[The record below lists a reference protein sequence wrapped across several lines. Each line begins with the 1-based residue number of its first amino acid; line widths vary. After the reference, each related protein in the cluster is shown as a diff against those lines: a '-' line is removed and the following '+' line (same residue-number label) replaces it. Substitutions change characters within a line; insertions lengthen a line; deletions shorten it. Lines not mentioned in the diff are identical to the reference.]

1 MPTVNVKNKMRS
13 LRNHNHGR
21 DRDHDRD
28 PKSHTNMQ
36 TTHGGMPVSRAENK
50 LAGAAQAFS
59 YDFRGKIVF
68 DIGSSTGGF
77 TEYALLRGAKRVIA
91 IEKGTRQMKAPLRFD
106 PRIDLR
112 EKTDI
117 FSVTRSSLSRDQNEI
132 NENESKTETRI
143 DTILADVSFISLK
156 QVLLHAK
163 KQLASPQTDF
173 LVMLKPQFEAKPF
186 QLKNGIVKNETIRR
200 DIIKDFEIW
209 LKNNGFLIINKRD
222 NLLAGKN
229 GNLERFYFL
238 KIAEPS
244 HRNKRY

>member
-1 MPTVNVKNKMRS
+1 MPTENARNKMRS
-13 LRNHNHGR
+13 LRDHDHGR
-21 DRDHDRD
+21 DL
-28 PKSHTNMQ
+28 KSHTNMQ
-36 TTHGGMPVSRAENK
+36 TTHVGMPVSRAENK

-59 YDFRGKIVF
+59 YDFRGKIVL

-91 IEKGTRQMKAPLRFD
+91 VEKGTKQMKAPLRFD

-117 FSVTRSSLSRDQNEI
+117 FSVTRSSLSRDQDES
-132 NENESKTETRI
+132 NENESKTNTRI

-163 KQLASPQTDF
+163 KQLAVPQTDF
-173 LVMLKPQFEAKPF
+173 LVMLKPQFEARPF
-186 QLKNGIVKNETIRR
+186 QLKNGIIKNETIRR
-200 DIIKDFEIW
+200 NIIKDFEAW
-209 LKNNGFLIINKRD
+209 LKNNGFLVVNKRD
-222 NLLAGKN
+222 NTLAGKN

-238 KIAEPS
+238 KIAELP
-244 HRNKRY
+244 HRSKR